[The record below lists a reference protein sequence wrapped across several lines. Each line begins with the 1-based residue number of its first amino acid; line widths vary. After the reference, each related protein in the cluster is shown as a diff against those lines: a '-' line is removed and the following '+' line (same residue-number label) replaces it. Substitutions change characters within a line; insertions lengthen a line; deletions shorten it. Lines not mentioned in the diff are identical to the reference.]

1 MTAPAWHR
9 FSLSDGSWGITD
21 AHGRP
26 IVTVTALGGGVLA
39 IDVVDEAQAWVR
51 QNLPRPNSEIVEQPG
66 VTRLIYRGRHIA

>member
-9 FSLSDGSWGITD
+9 FSLSDGGWGIID

-39 IDVVDEAQAWVR
+39 IDVGDEAEASV
-51 QNLPRPNSEIVEQPG
+51 NKTCAPR
-66 VTRLIYRGRHIA
+66 